1 MLVRNLSDSIKS
13 INLIYINMG
22 YTDNIED
29 RTLENSNFRK
39 VLFTGKYM
47 QLVVMSLKPG
57 EDIGEEVHDT
67 VDQFF
72 RIEEGEAKVVMNG
85 EETILTDD
93 MVAIV
98 PAGTLHNVI
107 NTSDTNDLK
116 LYTIYAPANHPEGT
130 IHATKADAMAAEEE
144 HHH

>member
-1 MLVRNLSDSIKS
+1 
-13 INLIYINMG
+13 MG

-39 VLFTGKYM
+39 VLYTGKFM

-57 EDIGEEVHDT
+57 EDIGEEVHET

-72 RIEEGEAKVVMNG
+72 RVEKGEAKVVMNG
-85 EETILTDD
+85 EETLLTDD

-98 PAGTLHNVI
+98 PAGAMHNVI
-107 NTSDTNDLK
+107 NTSADTDLK
-116 LYTIYAPANHPEGT
+116 LYTIYAPANHPENT
-130 IHATKADAMAAEEE
+130 IHATREEAMIAEEHE

>member
-1 MLVRNLSDSIKS
+1 
-13 INLIYINMG
+13 MG
-22 YTDNIED
+22 YTDNIEE

-39 VLFTGKYM
+39 VLYTGKFM
-47 QLVVMSLKPG
+47 QLVVMTLKPG

-72 RIEEGEAKVVMNG
+72 RIEQGQAKVIMDG
-85 EETILTDD
+85 QETILTDD

-107 NTSDTNDLK
+107 NMSEEKELK
-116 LYTIYAPANHPEGT
+116 LYTIYAPPNHPENT
-130 IHATKADAMAAEEE
+130 IHVTKEEAEEYEKE

>member
-1 MLVRNLSDSIKS
+1 
-13 INLIYINMG
+13 MG

-98 PAGTLHNVI
+98 SAGTLHNVI

-130 IHATKADAMAAEEE
+130 IHATKEEAMAAEEE

>member
-1 MLVRNLSDSIKS
+1 
-13 INLIYINMG
+13 MG
-22 YTDNIED
+22 YADNILD

-39 VLFTGKYM
+39 VLYTGKFM

-57 EDIGEEVHDT
+57 EDIGEEVHQT

-72 RIEEGEAKVVMNG
+72 RIEKGEAKVVMNG
-85 EETILTDD
+85 EETLLTDD

-107 NTSDTNDLK
+107 NTSIDMDLK
-116 LYTIYAPANHPEGT
+116 LYTIYSPANHPENT
-130 IHATKADAMAAEEE
+130 VHATKEEAMMAEEE